1 MYPRKGTM
9 DSRALREIKPR
20 DPRDPR
26 EPYNRY
32 NTSNTSNTSNT
43 NSSESPLVF
52 PDAFSLT
59 TNEIKEI
66 DYLLHKHDVQIKLD
80 MVRNAPKKV

>member
-1 MYPRKGTM
+1 MFPLYMYPRKGTM

-20 DPRDPR
+20 DPC

-32 NTSNTSNTSNT
+32 NTSNTSNT

-66 DYLLHKHDVQIKLD
+66 DYLLHKHEQIKLD